1 MDENSQWTGNTL
13 PKNSTH
19 TTTTHPTP
27 KSPDASKPS
36 PCSDA
41 AHRPDKFV
49 GIEIDA
55 HYYAIAN
62 KCLCVGFSTCPPPN
76 LLKGVGFLRACLLA
90 EPPNRVFLS
99 PCERDARAPST
110 RNAGNAGVPPAIP
123 TAREKTYPFK
133 RPRGRL
139 GGGHVEKPTQRHLP
153 IALAEFAIAPLRE
166 VPPASRG
173 EPSRAPTWFP
183 LRAGGTLRRGASVIS
198 IRGRHTGLP
207 LPCVRG
213 YRSQYTGLVN
223 AIGASPSSAVNRSP
237 TMRTSTQP
245 R

>member
-1 MDENSQWTGNTL
+1 MGQEGIHRKIPAGLVASSFLQQHNRLVVGVQRARACNGVLLLQLHMHQLQPTQPRLNRQLRRDVRALHDTHHLARLIPIARSELTNRVYSCVPYTQKQYLRADENSQWTGNTL

-76 LLKGVGFLRACLLA
+76 L
-90 EPPNRVFLS
+90 
-99 PCERDARAPST
+99 
-110 RNAGNAGVPPAIP
+110 
-123 TAREKTYPFK
+123 
-133 RPRGRL
+133 PRGRGRSHGSL
-139 GGGHVEKPTQRHLP
+139 PARGEGWGGGYV
-153 IALAEFAIAPLRE
+153 
-166 VPPASRG
+166 
-173 EPSRAPTWFP
+173 
-183 LRAGGTLRRGASVIS
+183 
-198 IRGRHTGLP
+198 
-207 LPCVRG
+207 
-213 YRSQYTGLVN
+213 
-223 AIGASPSSAVNRSP
+223 
-237 TMRTSTQP
+237 
-245 R
+245 